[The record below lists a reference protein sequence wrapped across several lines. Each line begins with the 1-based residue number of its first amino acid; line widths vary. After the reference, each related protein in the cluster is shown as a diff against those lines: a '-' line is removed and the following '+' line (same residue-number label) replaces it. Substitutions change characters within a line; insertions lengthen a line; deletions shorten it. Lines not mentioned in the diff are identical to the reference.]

1 MARVLD
7 AEAIG
12 AYRDDGFICPIT
24 MMSPEEA
31 RHCRDQLES
40 FEEEHGRVFSES
52 REHAGESLTGSYR
65 FKSHL
70 LMKWLADMVHHPRI
84 LDVVEDLIGPGLPGE
99 RVARTVSVKCR
110 QWLCP
115 CVAGE
120 SHGNQHDPY

>member
-40 FEEEHGRVFSES
+40 FEEEHGRVFSDNVNPIFPLRWVGTIS
-52 REHAGESLTGSYR
+52 RHN
-65 FKSHL
+65 
-70 LMKWLADMVHHPRI
+70 
-84 LDVVEDLIGPGLPGE
+84 
-99 RVARTVSVKCR
+99 VAWK
-110 QWLCP
+110 
-115 CVAGE
+115 GGGG
-120 SHGNQHDPY
+120 GNVTIM

>member
-24 MMSPEEA
+24 MMSREEA

-70 LMKWLADMVHHPRI
+70 LMKWLADMWI
-84 LDVVEDLIGPGLPGE
+84 LNQSFIHQKYGVVLLKIKSKGRLM
-99 RVARTVSVKCR
+99 KK
-110 QWLCP
+110 
-115 CVAGE
+115 
-120 SHGNQHDPY
+120 